1 MSITI
6 PEPWLMLLVFVVFLT
21 TMFLLNTWLFKPL
34 IGFMDEREAS
44 LRKDLESVASDD
56 SEAQEIQRKIQAIF
70 TDAKA
75 QAGKIIEQAT
85 LEAKAEYDTKIA
97 KKQEELMAK
106 MEEFRVALEQQKV
119 QVKDELIAD
128 LGTFESVLRAKV
140 QQI

>member
-1 MSITI
+1 
-6 PEPWLMLLVFVVFLT
+6 
-21 TMFLLNTWLFKPL
+21 
-34 IGFMDEREAS
+34 MDEREAS

-75 QAGKIIEQAT
+75 QAGEIIEQAT